1 MSRASRS
8 WIGAVSAWALLTAAG
23 PVQAETLA
31 DALSWAY
38 GSNPDLQAAR
48 ANLRSVDENYVQARS
63 GWQPSASFDLN
74 GQYNKGPVSDFFGTT
89 SIAESNTGT
98 ASVTIS
104 QPLYTGGLVSAK
116 VKQAQSDIAGQRQ
129 SLRGEEADVLFGVI
143 SAYMDVLRDQQSLD
157 INRDA
162 LNAFGKVVDEITA
175 RRGAGE
181 LTRTDI
187 AQAQAQFQNQQAVV
201 NSAEAQLQA
210 SLAAY
215 VQVVGQNPATL
226 VTPGDLPGMPAS
238 VDDAYAIA
246 DKSSPSLGV
255 AQSRAV
261 SAQTQVSQ
269 ARSQFLPKVSVTAR
283 YGTSGALAPYDNQ
296 NFHNSVV
303 GQVTVSQP
311 LFAGGLHA
319 SQVRQAQALADA
331 SRNTVESTRRSVVL
345 NVANAW
351 NAMITAKRNVDSGV
365 AAVDAADQAL
375 QGMQVEYRADQR
387 STYDLL
393 NAQSNLY
400 SAQLSLVRARH
411 DRYLASA
418 RLLGT
423 IGRLEADLLI
433 PGLNLYKPE
442 ANFAQI
448 KGKDFLPIGYV
459 PAVLDKVALPDPA
472 PVTAPPIA
480 EPAGPL
486 NLRPSVDVPAPNA
499 VLTKKL
505 PTRKLPAKPQ
515 K

>member
-8 WIGAVSAWALLTAAG
+8 LVGAVSAWAMLAAAG
-23 PVQAETLA
+23 ATQAETLA

-48 ANLRSVDENYVQARS
+48 ANLRSVDEGYVQARS
-63 GWQPSASFDLN
+63 GWQPTASLDLN
-74 GQYNKGPVSDFFGTT
+74 GQYNKGPNTDIFGTT
-89 SIAESNTGT
+89 SIGESNSGT
-98 ASVTIS
+98 ASITVN
-104 QPLYTGGLVSAK
+104 QPIYTGGLVSAK
-116 VKQAQSDIAGQRQ
+116 VKQAQSDIIGQRQ
-129 SLRGEEADVLFGVI
+129 SLRGEEADVLFGVV
-143 SAYMDVLRDQQSLD
+143 SGYMDVLRDQQSLD

-162 LNAFGKVVDEITA
+162 LTAFGKVVDEITA

-187 AQAQAQFQNQQAVV
+187 AQAQAQFLNQQAIV

-210 SLAAY
+210 SVASY
-215 VQVVGQNPATL
+215 VQVVGQNPGTL
-226 VTPGDLPGMPAS
+226 VTPGDLPGMPAN

-283 YGTSGALAPYDNQ
+283 YGTSGILTPFDSP
-296 NFHNSVV
+296 NFRPSVV
-303 GQVTVSQP
+303 GQLTVSQP

-319 SQVRQAQALADA
+319 SQVRQAEALADA
-331 SRNTVESTRRSVVL
+331 SRNAVESARRSVVL

-351 NAMITAKRNVDSGV
+351 NAMITAQRNVESG
-365 AAVDAADQAL
+365 AAGVDAANQAL

-400 SAQLSLVRARH
+400 SAQLNLVRARH
-411 DRYLASA
+411 DRYLAAA

-423 IGRLEADLLI
+423 IGRLEADQLI
-433 PGLNLYKPE
+433 PGLNTYKPE
-442 ANFAQI
+442 ANFN
-448 KGKDFLPIGYV
+448 KVKNNDFLPVGYI
-459 PAVLDKVALPDPA
+459 PAALDKVALPDPA
-472 PVTAPPIA
+472 PVTAPPLR

-505 PTRKLPAKPQ
+505 PTKSRK
-515 K
+515 